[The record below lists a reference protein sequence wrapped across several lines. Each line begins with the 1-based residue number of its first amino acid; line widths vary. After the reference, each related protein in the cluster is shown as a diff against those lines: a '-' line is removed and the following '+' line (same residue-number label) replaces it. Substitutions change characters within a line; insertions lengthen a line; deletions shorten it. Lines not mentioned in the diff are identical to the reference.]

1 MAYERDSQEDLV
13 WDSEQ
18 GEYVPAAGE
27 EYTLTIAPTPND
39 ATVVLTADGYTQS
52 GNSITV
58 VDGTTVNY
66 SVAKSGYT
74 TIYGAVV
81 VTETSSIPVTLT
93 VARPIVE
100 ESSIGTTVY
109 DIHSKATKNKNTA
122 NGADEYVY
130 NWVGTLAQYTAQDIE
145 HTHPDW
151 VCLITDDGSMG
162 GPGVYTKNEIN
173 ALIAS
178 IFTDLYPIG
187 SLYFGTQSTCPL
199 ATLIPG
205 STWELVAQD
214 RSIQGSS
221 TNHAAG
227 TTIEAGLPNIT
238 GSATSSGDPGAGGS
252 YWNTK
257 KGAFYNYNVVGSAAR
272 WATYN
277 NSNSDAAFTL
287 AFDAS
292 RSNSI
297 YGNASTVQPA
307 VYVSNIWKRTA

>member
-13 WDSEQ
+13 WDSEN
-18 GEYVPAAGE
+18 GEYIPAGGE
-27 EYTLTIAPTPND
+27 EFTLTISPTPSD
-39 ATVVLTADGYTQS
+39 ATVTLTAAGYTQS

-58 VDGTTVNY
+58 IDGTTVSY
-66 SVAKSGYT
+66 SVAKTGYT
-74 TIYGAVV
+74 TAYGAAT
-81 VTETSSIPVTLT
+81 VTATNTIPVTLT
-93 VARPIVE
+93 IPRPIVE

-109 DIHSKATKNKNTA
+109 DIHGKAIKNKNTVSS
-122 NGADEYVY
+122 DEYIY

-151 VCLITDDGSMG
+151 VCLITDDQGTNAGIGNS
-162 GPGVYTKNEIN
+162 YTRAEIDT
-173 ALIAS
+173 LIAS

-238 GSATSSGDPGAGGS
+238 GHFGADDAIWVGDLS
-252 YWNTK
+252 
-257 KGAFYNYNVVGSAAR
+257 GAFYKGASWNYDASSTTGSGG
-272 WATYN
+272 YVE
-277 NSNSDAAFTL
+277 
-287 AFDAS
+287 FDAS
-292 RSNSI
+292 HSNSI
-297 YGNASTVQPA
+297 YGASNTVQPA

>member
-1 MAYERDSQEDLV
+1 MAYERDSEEDLV

-74 TIYGAVV
+74 TVYGAVV

-100 ESSIGTTVY
+100 ESSIGTTIY
-109 DIHSKATKNKNTA
+109 DIHGKATKNKNTA

-130 NWVGTLAQYTAQDIE
+130 NWVGTLAQYTMQDIE

-151 VCLITDDGSMG
+151 VCLITDDGSIG
-162 GPGVYTKNEIN
+162 GPSVYTKNEVD

-178 IFTDLYPIG
+178 VFTNLYPIG

-238 GSATSSGDPGAGGS
+238 GYMTNGSHSLNVGNGTGSADSALYAPG
-252 YWNTK
+252 TK
-257 KGAFYNYNVVGSAAR
+257 KGATVAG
-272 WATYN
+272 
-277 NSNSDAAFTL
+277 NSGTDWIGDIG
-287 AFDAS
+287 FDAS

-297 YGNASTVQPA
+297 YGASNTVQPA
-307 VYVSNIWKRTA
+307 VYVSNIWRRTA

>member
-74 TIYGAVV
+74 TAYGAIV
-81 VTETSSIPVTLT
+81 VTETSTIAVTLT

-130 NWVGTLAQYTAQDIE
+130 NWVGTLAQYTMQDIE

-151 VCLITDDGSMG
+151 VCLITDDGSIG
-162 GPGVYTKNEIN
+162 GPSVYTKNEVD

-178 IFTDLYPIG
+178 VFTNLYPIG

-238 GSATSSGDPGAGGS
+238 GYLSTGFVQAQSAD
-252 YWNTK
+252 
-257 KGAFYNYNVVGSAAR
+257 GAFSVRLPKLDRNIPSGSDTYQSGWGWDFNAANSSSV
-272 WATYN
+272 YG
-277 NSNSDAAFTL
+277 NSN
-287 AFDAS
+287 
-292 RSNSI
+292 
-297 YGNASTVQPA
+297 TVQPS
-307 VYVSNIWKRTA
+307 VYVTNIWRRTA

>member
-1 MAYERDSQEDLV
+1 MAYERDSEEDLV
-13 WDSEQ
+13 WDAQ
-18 GEYVPAAGE
+18 RGEYVPASGE
-27 EYTLTIAPTPND
+27 EYTLTIVPTPND

-52 GNSITV
+52 GNAITV

-74 TIYGAVV
+74 TVYGAVV
-81 VTETSSIPVTLT
+81 VTETSSVPVTLT

-100 ESSIGTTVY
+100 ESSIGTTIY
-109 DIHSKATKNKNTA
+109 DIHGKATKNKNTA

-130 NWVGTLAQYTAQDIE
+130 NWVGTLAQYTMQDIE

-151 VCLITDDGSMG
+151 VCLITDDGSIG
-162 GPGVYTKNEIN
+162 GPSVYTKNEVD

-178 IFTDLYPIG
+178 VFTNLYPIG

-238 GSATSSGDPGAGGS
+238 GTISPQVSTFTNKSASGAFVTADNGAIHDGS
-252 YWNTK
+252 YL
-257 KGAFYNYNVVGSAAR
+257 GSELR
-272 WATYN
+272 QYGY
-277 NSNSDAAFTL
+277 D
-287 AFDAS
+287 FDAS

-297 YGNASTVQPA
+297 YGASNTVQPA